1 MASFRVLGPVEA
13 WTDERQLVL
22 GGPQQV
28 KLLAFL
34 LLHTNRAVSADRLI
48 DAVWGSERDGALKRL
63 QMGVLRLRRALAPL
77 DQQNGPRLRTV
88 SGGYLLSVDPGEL
101 DTDVFAERVRNGRR
115 ALEDGDPARASKS
128 LVEALGLW
136 RSGPLAEVAFED
148 FAQVEIR
155 RLEELRLVALETR
168 IDADLQCGRHTELIP
183 ELEGLLAEHPARER
197 LAGQLMIAL
206 YRSGRQAEALEV
218 YQRTRTHLAEE
229 LGLEPG
235 PALRALQTQVYGQS
249 SELLRDELGLEPSSE
264 LREMERS
271 VLNQHATVEPQ
282 PRLPP
287 AAPVNLPV
295 PATAFVGRRHELA
308 ELAAI
313 LRSGGTRLLTL
324 TGAGGSGKTRLALRL
339 AEASAEQY
347 RDGTWFVG
355 FADITDPELIA
366 PSICQTLELAE
377 AAGLAPVRRLEQWL
391 GQRQVLL
398 VLDNLEQ
405 LADGSGVLAEVLS
418 ACRGLTLLVT
428 SREPLHL
435 AGEQQYEVPVLE
447 PEDAVAL
454 FDSRTQAVV
463 PGVIVHPKLA
473 DAICARLDY
482 LPLAIELAAARTKAL
497 AAGDILSRLDTRL
510 SLLTGGPRDAP
521 RRQQTLRATLDW
533 SYELLDAEQQQ
544 LFARLAVFAG
554 GCTFDAAEAVCGA
567 ELDTLEAL
575 VDRSLVRTN
584 GERYW
589 MLPTLREYGLERLEQ
604 AGQAEDLRRSH
615 ARWFVGFIHSE
626 GLDAH
631 APPTPALLDCVR
643 AERENFRAALEWAA
657 ESGDNEAVARL
668 AYPLAFYWWI
678 SQGRLQEAGRWVG
691 IALEHLAEYPP
702 RLRVGV
708 LSAATNVALWRG
720 EQKQAAAFSEEARA
734 TLPQVGDPQ
743 LVCDVMLGDGILAT
757 QRGDLDYARAT
768 FEDVVR
774 FAREHVLR
782 DLSTALVNLGDI
794 AIEQGRLD
802 EGRALLEDAL
812 ASSEGA
818 TSNADLVA
826 LINLSEVAALQGRY
840 RDAASIGRTALATAL
855 DHGDQLRAVWA
866 TFHIAWAL
874 AELGELERSGR
885 LIGAATAFLQNGG
898 FARSRS
904 DLLCEKGV
912 LDVLHGRLADDAVH
926 TLVQQGR
933 DAPLEEALGDALTES
948 PQLSATPPPPRARGA

>member
-1 MASFRVLGPVEA
+1 VASFRVLGPVEA

-88 SGGYLLSVDPGEL
+88 SGGYLLAVDPGEL
-101 DTDVFAERVRNGRR
+101 DAEVFAARVRDGRR
-115 ALEDGDPARASKS
+115 ALADGDPARASES
-128 LVEALGLW
+128 LAAALGLW
-136 RSGPLAEVAFED
+136 RSAPLAEVAFED
-148 FAQVEIR
+148 FAQAEIR
-155 RLEELRLVALETR
+155 RLEELRLVAFETR
-168 IDADLQCGRHTELIP
+168 LDADLQCGRHNELIP

-206 YRSGRQAEALEV
+206 YRSGRQADALEV

-235 PALRALQTQVYGQS
+235 PALKALQEQVYGQS
-249 SELLRDELGLEPSSE
+249 SELLRDELRLEPSSE
-264 LREMERS
+264 VRKMERS
-271 VLNQHATVEPQ
+271 VRNQDATVESPARGA
-282 PRLPP
+282 PAPP
-287 AAPVNLPV
+287 ANLPV
-295 PATAFVGRRHELA
+295 PATAFVGRRHEVA
-308 ELAAI
+308 ELAG
-313 LRSGGTRLLTL
+313 LLESGGTRLLTL
-324 TGAGGSGKTRLALRL
+324 TGAGGSGKTRLALRV
-339 AEASAEQY
+339 AETCAEQY

-366 PSICQTLELAE
+366 PAICQTLGLADE
-377 AAGLAPVRRLEQWL
+377 AALAPVRRLEQWL
-391 GQRQVLL
+391 GERQVLL

-405 LADGSGVLAEVLS
+405 LAGGSAVLAEVLS
-418 ACRGLTLLVT
+418 ACPGATLLVT

-463 PGVIVHPKLA
+463 PGLVVHPKLA

-497 AAGDILSRLDTRL
+497 APGDILRRLDTRL

-589 MLPTLREYGLERLEQ
+589 MLPTLREYGVERLEQ
-604 AGQAEDLRRSH
+604 TGQAEDLRRSH

-631 APPTPALLDCVR
+631 IPWTPALLGRVR
-643 AERENFRAALEWAA
+643 AERENCRGALEWAA
-657 ESGDNEAVARL
+657 LSGDHEAVARL
-668 AYPLAFYWWI
+668 AWPLTFYWWE
-678 SQGRLQEAGRWVG
+678 SQGQLQEAGRWVG

-708 LSAATNVALWRG
+708 LEAATHLAAWRG
-720 EQKQAAAFSEEARA
+720 EQKQALAFSKQTRA
-734 TLPQVGDPQ
+734 ILPQVDDPNI
-743 LVCDVMLGDGILAT
+743 VSDVTMSDGLLAS
-757 QRGDLDYARAT
+757 QRGDLDYARAAI
-768 FEDVVR
+768 EDAVR
-774 FAREHVLR
+774 VAREHNYR
-782 DLSTALVNLGDI
+782 QNLSAGLVNLGDI

-802 EGRALLEDAL
+802 EGRALLEEAIACSDPTLPPDA
-812 ASSEGA
+812 
-818 TSNADLVA
+818 VA
-826 LINLSEVAALQGRY
+826 LMNLSEIAALQGRY

-855 DHGDQLRAVWA
+855 DNGDQLRAVWA

-912 LDVLHGRLADDAVH
+912 LDALHRRLAADAVH
-926 TLVQQGR
+926 TLVQQGG

-948 PQLSATPPPPRARGA
+948 PKLSATPAARPEST